1 LSPHP
6 DAGFVP
12 YVLVEEVSYL
22 PIAPW
27 PVAAD
32 GTGRA
37 LVRKGPALFA
47 NDPANWAAEATA
59 PIAPVV
65 SVSASS
71 AGLVLSFPAE
81 TGRTYRLQ
89 RRATLASGSWDAGV
103 AISDPPSGGTAAV
116 NVTPAAGGVE
126 FYRVTVE

>member
-1 LSPHP
+1 
-6 DAGFVP
+6 
-12 YVLVEEVSYL
+12 
-22 PIAPW
+22 
-27 PVAAD
+27 
-32 GTGRA
+32 
-37 LVRKGPALFA
+37 
-47 NDPANWAAEATA
+47 
-59 PIAPVV
+59 
-65 SVSASS
+65 
-71 AGLVLSFPAE
+71 VLSFPAE

>member
-59 PIAPVV
+59 PIAPVI
-65 SVSASS
+65 SGSASG
-71 AGLVLSFPAE
+71 AGLVLSFSAE
-81 TGRTYRLQ
+81 AGRTYRLQ

-103 AISDPPSGGTAAV
+103 AISVPASGGTASIS
-116 NVTPAAGGVE
+116 VTPAVGGAE